1 MKKRERSKRRE
12 VMRDLEKLAATREK
26 LAALEPGGGP
36 ERPLEV
42 SSASQVEVRATGLA
56 CLRCDGALRL
66 VEHRSV
72 PWEALPGQ
80 MTLGELG
87 EWHLTDRPERL
98 PLSYTLQARK
108 P

>member
-72 PWEALPGQ
+72 VHPRAGALREV
-80 MTLGELG
+80 ELSCR
-87 EWHLTDRPERL
+87 TCSARRL
-98 PLSYTLQARK
+98 IWLRVGPLFS
-108 P
+108 